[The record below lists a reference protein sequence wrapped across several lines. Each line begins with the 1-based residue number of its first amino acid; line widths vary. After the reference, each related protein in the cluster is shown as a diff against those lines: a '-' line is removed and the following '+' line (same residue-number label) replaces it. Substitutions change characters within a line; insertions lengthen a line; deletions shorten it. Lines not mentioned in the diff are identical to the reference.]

1 MLLKSLI
8 ILSLFGL
15 QVGFSAQAAS
25 SGRLLRGADL
35 QNVSVLQA
43 TQGISA
49 GDVVVIGEEHGHSM
63 SQAGQLEILRALRA
77 RGLRVS
83 VGMEF
88 FEYPFQAQV
97 DQYRAGS
104 LLEKDFLAGIGWGGF
119 SFDFYRE
126 QVLFPQASEG
136 GRTIALN
143 IPRAVTS
150 QVAKKGFA
158 SLTPEQQLLL
168 PPNFTRGND
177 RYFERFKNAVG
188 GHLPDA
194 AAAERYFLA
203 QSLWDETMAWQ
214 ALKALNEDP
223 TQVFVIIVGEFHA
236 QYGGG
241 LPDRLKAR
249 GARQVWTFSEINLE
263 GLTEQERLEQI
274 QPHAI
279 DGARANYLW
288 VWETATRN

>member
-1 MLLKSLI
+1 MLLKLLLFFAP
-8 ILSLFGL
+8 LSLSLAF
-15 QVGFSAQAAS
+15 FAEAAPA
-25 SGRLLRGADL
+25 GRLLRGTDL

-43 TQGISA
+43 TQGIAA
-49 GDVVVIGEEHGHSM
+49 GDIVVIGEEHGQAM

-83 VGMEF
+83 VAMEF
-88 FEYPFQAQV
+88 FEYPFQALV
-97 DQYRAGS
+97 DQYRAGT
-104 LLEKDFLAGIGWGGF
+104 LPEPDFLSSIGWGSGF
-119 SFDFYRE
+119 AFDFYRE
-126 QVLFPQASEG
+126 QVLFPQGSEG
-136 GRTIALN
+136 GRTVALN

-150 QVAKKGFA
+150 QVARKGLS
-158 SLTPEQQLLL
+158 SLTPDQRLLL
-168 PPNFTRGND
+168 PPDFTRGND
-177 RYFERFKNAVG
+177 RYFERFKKAVG

-214 ALKALNEDP
+214 ALKAVDTDP
-223 TQVFVIIVGEFHA
+223 GQVLVIIVGEFHA

-263 GLTEQERLEQI
+263 GLTEQEQLKQI
-274 QPHAI
+274 QPDSI
-279 DGARANYLW
+279 DGARAQFLW
-288 VWETATRN
+288 VWEK